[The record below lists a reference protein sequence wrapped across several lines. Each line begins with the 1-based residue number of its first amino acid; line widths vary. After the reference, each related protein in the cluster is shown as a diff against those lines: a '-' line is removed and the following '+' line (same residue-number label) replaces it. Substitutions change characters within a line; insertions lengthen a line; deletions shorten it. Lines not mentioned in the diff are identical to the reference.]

1 MFESILSALKGWWNK
16 MLGREEVK
24 RLTGSDPAVSDVMMQ
39 ALTRWAAMYENRAP
53 WLKDGEIFSLGLPV
67 AIAGELARSVT
78 IEMGVEVEGS
88 ARADY
93 LNAELSRWLDDVRT
107 YTEYGTALGGVI
119 FKPYVRDDKLMIDTV
134 RADSFY
140 PLAFSGNGEIT
151 SVAFTDRRK
160 VGDVYYTKLEIHTIE
175 NGVYTVRNQAYRSN
189 SQYEIGNR
197 VSLMVISDW
206 AALQES
212 SVVEGVD
219 KLLIGY
225 FRNPG
230 ANAIDPFSNLGVSC
244 YSKVENLIE
253 QADKLY
259 SGLLWE
265 FESGQRALYADVIAF
280 DIRKDGS
287 PVLPNKR
294 LYRALAPKGTPISDS
309 NNLFQEWTPTLR
321 EQNFINGIN
330 TLLRKIEFNCGL
342 SYGTLSDPETVAR
355 TATEITISKQRTYA
369 TIRDTQKALKNAID
383 DLLQAMDTFATIYR
397 LAPAGSYTA
406 TYQFDDSVIVDK
418 NAQMQQD
425 LQLLTAGVI
434 SKEEFRMRNFGEKE
448 AVAKAAVAALQSTS
462 GLFPDEE

>member
-1 MFESILSALKGWWNK
+1 MFESILSTLKGWWNK
-16 MLGREEVK
+16 MIGRDEIK
-24 RLTGSDPAVSDVMMQ
+24 RLTGSDPAVSAAMSQ

-53 WLKDGEIFSLGLPV
+53 WLKDGEIFSLGLPA
-67 AIAGELARSVT
+67 AIASELARSVT
-78 IEMGVEVEGS
+78 IEMAVEVEGS

-107 YTEYGTALGGVI
+107 YMEYGAALGGVI
-119 FKPYVRDDKLMIDTV
+119 FKPYVSDDKLMIDTV
-134 RADSFY
+134 RADAFY
-140 PLAFSGNGEIT
+140 PLAFNGNGEIT

-160 VGDVYYTKLEIHTIE
+160 VRDTFYTKLEIHAIE
-175 NGVYTVRNQAYRSN
+175 NGVYTIRNQAYKSN
-189 SQYEIGNR
+189 YEGSIGSR
-197 VSLMVISDW
+197 VPLSVISDW
-206 AALQES
+206 ETLQES
-212 SVVEGVD
+212 AIVEGVD
-219 KLLIGY
+219 KLLMAY

-230 ANAIDPFSNLGVSC
+230 ANTIDPSSSIGISC
-244 YSKVENLIE
+244 YAKVENLIE

-265 FESGQRALYADVIAF
+265 FESGQRALYADVVAF
-280 DIRKDGS
+280 DIRSDGT

-294 LYRALAPKGTPISDS
+294 LYRALNNKGSSVED
-309 NNLFQEWTPTLR
+309 NDLFHEWTPTLR

-330 TLLRKIEFNCGL
+330 TQLRKIEFNCGL

-369 TIRDTQKALKNAID
+369 TIRDTQKALQYAID
-383 DLLQAMDTFATIYR
+383 DLLQAMDTFATMYKM
-397 LAPAGSYTA
+397 APKGAYSA
-406 TYQFDDSVIVDK
+406 TYQFDDSVIVDR

-448 AVAKAAVAALQSTS
+448 EVAKAAVAALGVTG